1 MALCIWHEYGAEGR
15 PKQGYRC
22 VAKIMLLAVDPRK
35 GTYLKVPYL
44 PYDSWFATSAQLMR
58 VET

>member
-1 MALCIWHEYGAEGR
+1 
-15 PKQGYRC
+15 
-22 VAKIMLLAVDPRK
+22 MLLAVDPRK